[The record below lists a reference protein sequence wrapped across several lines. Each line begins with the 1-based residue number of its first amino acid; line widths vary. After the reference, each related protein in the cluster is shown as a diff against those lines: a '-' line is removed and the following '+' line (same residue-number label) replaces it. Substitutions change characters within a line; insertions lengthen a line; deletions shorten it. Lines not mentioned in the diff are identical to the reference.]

1 MTLPE
6 VPPVAHVELLDGGV
20 VLTFGDGD
28 GAFLSADVMHH
39 AVSEAKELP
48 EFVAKEAQPVERS
61 ESSD

>member
-1 MTLPE
+1 MTVSE
-6 VPPVAHVELLDGGV
+6 VTPVVHVEILDGGV

-48 EFVAKEAQPVERS
+48 EFLAKEGQPAEPD
-61 ESSD
+61 ESPG